1 MGLGSVRLHYTF
13 SICITLVASA
23 LHPCRLDYTF
33 RGTESTKILGM
44 KTAPG
49 AAEGLRFRVDLRG
62 GREYG
67 ARKETAERANPGRSC
82 GTVMNFVHIHLLLNH
97 FPIIGSIIGCGLF
110 LIPLLGKNDPLRRS
124 SLIVFAAM
132 ALIAIPAFA
141 SGKGAQLMLQGKPG
155 ISDEFVQRHEGAA
168 MLALWFLEATGAF
181 AMAGLWQYHRRA
193 RMARWNLPAVLIFS
207 LLTVGFMVRTGNTGG
222 EIGHTEIRASQKA
235 TPIEGAL
242 GSILHLIEPTPW
254 KFTEA
259 MTYNKWWWAF
269 LMDLHFLGLVLL
281 IGTVGALDLR
291 ILGFAKQMP
300 VEPLHRLVP
309 WGLAG
314 FGINVVT
321 GLLAFIGMPE
331 FYTLDYA
338 FWVKLLAILLLGVNA
353 AAFYLAGV
361 FGGVKDL
368 GPGEDA
374 PVPAMLVAASSLLLW
389 FAVIIL
395 GRYIQYYQ
403 DSIPFGQ

>member
-1 MGLGSVRLHYTF
+1 VLYP
-13 SICITLVASA
+13 ASWFVKMK
-23 LHPCRLDYTF
+23 T
-33 RGTESTKILGM
+33 TTILGM

-49 AAEGLRFRVDLRG
+49 AAKGLRFRVDLRG
-62 GREYG
+62 GRRYG
-67 ARKETAERANPGRSC
+67 ARKDTAELANSRRLC

-97 FPIIGSIIGCGLF
+97 LPVIGSIIGFGLF
-110 LIPLLGKNDPLRRS
+110 LISLFGKNDDLRRG
-124 SLIVFAAM
+124 SLIVFAAT

-155 ISDEFVQRHEGAA
+155 ISDAFVQRHEGAA
-168 MLALWFLEATGAF
+168 MLALWFLEVTGAF
-181 AMAGLWQYHRRA
+181 ALAGLWQFHSRA

-207 LLTVGFMVRTGNTGG
+207 LLTVGLVVRTGNTGG
-222 EIGHTEIRASQKA
+222 EIRHTEVRASQES
-235 TPIEGAL
+235 TPTEGTVGL
-242 GSILHLIEPTPW
+242 IVHLIEPTPW

-269 LMDLHFLGLVLL
+269 MMDLHFLGLVLL
-281 IGTVGALDLR
+281 IGAVGALDLR
-291 ILGFAKQMP
+291 IMGFARQLP
-300 VEPLHRLVP
+300 LEPLHGLVP
-309 WGLAG
+309 WALGG

-353 AAFYLAGV
+353 AAFYLTGA

-374 PVPAMLVAASSLLLW
+374 PLSAKLVAASSLILW

>member
-1 MGLGSVRLHYTF
+1 
-13 SICITLVASA
+13 
-23 LHPCRLDYTF
+23 
-33 RGTESTKILGM
+33 
-44 KTAPG
+44 
-49 AAEGLRFRVDLRG
+49 
-62 GREYG
+62 
-67 ARKETAERANPGRSC
+67 
-82 GTVMNFVHIHLLLNH
+82 MNFAHIHLLLNH
-97 FPIIGSIIGCGLF
+97 IPVIGSTIGFGLF
-110 LIPLLGKNDPLRRS
+110 FISLFGKNDDLRRG
-124 SLIVFAAM
+124 SLIIFAAM
-132 ALIAIPAFA
+132 ALVAIPAFA
-141 SGKGAQLMLQGKPG
+141 SGKGAQLMLKEKPG
-155 ISDEFVQRHEGAA
+155 ISDAFVERHEGAA
-168 MLALWFLEATGAF
+168 MLALWFLEATGAL
-181 AMAGLWQYHRRA
+181 ALAGLWQFHRRA
-193 RMARWNLPAVLIFS
+193 RMARWNVSAVLIFS
-207 LLTVGFMVRTGNTGG
+207 LLAVGLMVRTGNTGG
-222 EIGHTEIRASQKA
+222 EISHPEVRASPDA
-235 TPIEGAL
+235 TPTEGTV
-242 GSILHLIEPTPW
+242 GSIVHLIEPMPW

-353 AAFYLAGV
+353 AAFYLTGV

-374 PVPAMLVAASSLLLW
+374 PVSARLVAASSLILW

>member
-1 MGLGSVRLHYTF
+1 
-13 SICITLVASA
+13 
-23 LHPCRLDYTF
+23 
-33 RGTESTKILGM
+33 M
-44 KTAPG
+44 KTARG
-49 AAEGLRFRVDLRG
+49 ADKGLRFGVDLRG
-62 GREYG
+62 GRAYG
-67 ARKETAERANPGRSC
+67 ARKEKAELADPRRSHE
-82 GTVMNFVHIHLLLNH
+82 TVMNFAHIHLLLNH
-97 FPIIGSIIGCGLF
+97 FPVIGSIIGFGLF
-110 LIPLLGKNDPLRRS
+110 LISLFGKNDDLRRG
-124 SLIVFAAM
+124 SLIIFAAM
-132 ALIAIPAFA
+132 ALVAIPAFA
-141 SGKGAQLMLQGKPG
+141 SGKGAQLMLKEKPG
-155 ISDEFVQRHEGAA
+155 ISDAFVERHEGAA
-168 MLALWFLEATGAF
+168 MLALWFLEATGAL
-181 AMAGLWQYHRRA
+181 ALAGLWQFHRRA
-193 RMARWNLPAVLIFS
+193 RMARWNVSAVLIFS
-207 LLTVGFMVRTGNTGG
+207 LLAVGLMVRTGNTGG
-222 EIGHTEIRASQKA
+222 EISHAEVRASQDA
-235 TPIEGAL
+235 TPTEGTV
-242 GSILHLIEPTPW
+242 GSIVHLFEPTPW

-353 AAFYLAGV
+353 AAFYLTGV

-374 PVPAMLVAASSLLLW
+374 PVSAMLVAASSLILW

>member
-1 MGLGSVRLHYTF
+1 L
-13 SICITLVASA
+13 
-23 LHPCRLDYTF
+23 
-33 RGTESTKILGM
+33 
-44 KTAPG
+44 
-49 AAEGLRFRVDLRG
+49 
-62 GREYG
+62 
-67 ARKETAERANPGRSC
+67 
-82 GTVMNFVHIHLLLNH
+82 
-97 FPIIGSIIGCGLF
+97 IGSIIGFGLF
-110 LIPLLGKNDPLRRS
+110 LISLFGKNDDLRRA
-124 SLIVFAAM
+124 SLIVFAAI
-132 ALIAIPAFA
+132 ALVAIPAFA

-155 ISDEFVQRHEGAA
+155 ISDAFVQRHEGAA
-168 MLALWFLEATGAF
+168 MLALWFLEATGAL
-181 AMAGLWQYHRRA
+181 ALAGLWQFHRRR
-193 RMARWNLPAVLIFS
+193 RMARWNVPAVLVFS
-207 LLTVGFMVRTGNTGG
+207 LLSAGLMVRTGNTGG
-222 EIGHTEIRASQKA
+222 EISHAEARASQDA
-235 TPIEGAL
+235 TPTEGTV
-242 GSILHLIEPTPW
+242 GSIVHLFEPTPW

-291 ILGFAKQMP
+291 IMGFAKQMP

-309 WGLAG
+309 WALAG
-314 FGINVVT
+314 FGINVFT

-353 AAFYLAGV
+353 AAFYLTGV

-374 PVPAMLVAASSLLLW
+374 PVSAVLIAASSLILW

-403 DSIPFGQ
+403 DSIPLGQ

>member
-1 MGLGSVRLHYTF
+1 
-13 SICITLVASA
+13 
-23 LHPCRLDYTF
+23 
-33 RGTESTKILGM
+33 M
-44 KTAPG
+44 KTASG
-49 AAEGLRFRVDLRG
+49 AAKGLRFRVDLREG
-62 GREYG
+62 TGYG
-67 ARKETAERANPGRSC
+67 AREETTELGNRGHPC
-82 GTVMNFVHIHLLLNH
+82 GTVMNFVYIHLLLNH
-97 FPIIGSIIGCGLF
+97 FPVIGSIIGFGLF
-110 LIPLLGKNDPLRRS
+110 FISLFRKNDDMRRG

-141 SGKGAQLMLQGKPG
+141 SGKGAQLMLHGKPG
-155 ISDEFVQRHEGAA
+155 ISDDFMQRHEGAA

-181 AMAGLWQYHRRA
+181 ALAGLWQLHRRA
-193 RMARWNLPAVLIFS
+193 RMARWNLLAVLISS
-207 LLTVGFMVRTGNTGG
+207 LLAVGLMVRTGNTGG
-222 EIGHTEIRASQKA
+222 EISHTEVRASQEA
-235 TPIEGAL
+235 TPTEGTV
-242 GSILHLIEPTPW
+242 GSIVHLFEPTPW

-269 LMDLHFLGLVLL
+269 MMDLHFLGLVLL

-291 ILGFAKQMP
+291 IMGFARQLP
-300 VEPLHRLVP
+300 LGPLHRLVP
-309 WGLAG
+309 WALAG
-314 FGINVVT
+314 FGTNVVT

-353 AAFYLAGV
+353 AAFYLTGV

-374 PVPAMLVAASSLLLW
+374 PLSAKLVAASSLILW
-389 FAVIIL
+389 FTVIIL

>member
-1 MGLGSVRLHYTF
+1 
-13 SICITLVASA
+13 
-23 LHPCRLDYTF
+23 
-33 RGTESTKILGM
+33 
-44 KTAPG
+44 
-49 AAEGLRFRVDLRG
+49 
-62 GREYG
+62 
-67 ARKETAERANPGRSC
+67 
-82 GTVMNFVHIHLLLNH
+82 MNFVHIHLLLNH
-97 FPIIGSIIGCGLF
+97 LPVIGSIIGFGLF
-110 LIPLLGKNDPLRRS
+110 LISLFGKNDDLRRG
-124 SLIVFAAM
+124 SLIVFAAT

-155 ISDEFVQRHEGAA
+155 ISDAFVQRHEGAA
-168 MLALWFLEATGAF
+168 MLALWFLEVTGAF
-181 AMAGLWQYHRRA
+181 ALAGLWQFHSRA
-193 RMARWNLPAVLIFS
+193 RMARWNLQAVLIFS
-207 LLTVGFMVRTGNTGG
+207 LLTVGLVVRTGNTGG
-222 EIGHTEIRASQKA
+222 EIRHTEVRASQES
-235 TPIEGAL
+235 TPTEGTVGL
-242 GSILHLIEPTPW
+242 IVHLIEPTPW

-269 LMDLHFLGLVLL
+269 MMDLHFLGLVLL
-281 IGTVGALDLR
+281 IGAVGALDLR
-291 ILGFAKQMP
+291 ILGFARQLP
-300 VEPLHRLVP
+300 LEPLHGLVP
-309 WGLAG
+309 WALGG

-353 AAFYLAGV
+353 AAFYLTGA

-374 PVPAMLVAASSLLLW
+374 PLSAKLVAASSLILW